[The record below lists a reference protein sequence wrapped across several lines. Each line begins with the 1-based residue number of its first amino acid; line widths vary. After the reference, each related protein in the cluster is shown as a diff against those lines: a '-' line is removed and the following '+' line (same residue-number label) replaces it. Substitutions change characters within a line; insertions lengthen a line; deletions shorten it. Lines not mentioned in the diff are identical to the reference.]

1 MIKHLTA
8 GLALAAFAPGRPWE
22 QLAAEPPNGLFRINY
37 RIYLPTKAARI
48 RRRWQAS
55 SLQTGRRVEFR

>member
-8 GLALAAFAPGRPWE
+8 GLALAAFAPAGHGSNWLPS
-22 QLAAEPPNGLFRINY
+22 PPNGLFRINY

-48 RRRWQAS
+48 GRRWQAS
-55 SLQTGRRVEFR
+55 SPQTGRRVEFR